1 MKTLKIFLS
10 ETTRPKDLI
19 YGMWHHLIDFKPKL
33 LKLCLWGKIW
43 IRLGGHMFY
52 IGLKKGKHE
61 KILFETT
68 RYEAS
73 SSGPLP
79 SLFKLCSW
87 GQKLP
92 RPRVTFYIGLYREN
106 IDTSSHLKPQGLE
119 P

>member
-1 MKTLKIFLS
+1 MPL
-10 ETTRPKDLI
+10 
-19 YGMWHHLIDFKPKL
+19 GQNIDPP
-33 LKLCLWGKIW
+33 
-43 IRLGGHMFY
+43 GGHTFY

-61 KILFETT
+61 KIFFFETT

-92 RPRVTFYIGLYREN
+92 RPRGHVFYIGLYREN

-119 P
+119 S